1 MRWCSVEKSIS
12 HVKKKREGKN
22 KVESSEESA
31 MEASDTAGQ
40 RKSETLKLRLRW
52 KTGLVIF

>member
-1 MRWCSVEKSIS
+1 MVQCKEEHQSC
-12 HVKKKREGKN
+12 KKKREGKN